1 MYVCLIQELKSAAL
15 DRRKEAAALQAAE
28 EGVCAELQQV
38 GGGGGVLSVSKFLP
52 SQNSFPVNLANTT
65 QSKFLPSQ
73 NSFLVNLA
81 NTRKVPEPETGAQAA
96 GWC

>member
-28 EGVCAELQQV
+28 EGVSAELQQV

-52 SQNSFPVNLANTT
+52 SQNSFPVNLANT
-65 QSKFLPSQ
+65 
-73 NSFLVNLA
+73 
-81 NTRKVPEPETGAQAA
+81 RKVPEPETGAQAA